1 MSQIQTINEEITN
14 EDYDIQTQTSFEH
27 DPFHQREIPFSQQ
40 TPQSL
45 KRHHIRHGPSYPST
59 IRIISGH
66 LISVLVFL
74 VRQLFRS
81 NNLPFLITFIWHSFL
96 LKRLLFSSRKYL
108 KRYTIRNNEMGASH
122 AIAVEV
128 VKRLGGIYS
137 SLALLALLAL
147 TRFSKDMGAQKVS
160 LLVLATA
167 NGAQTWLDFKSWKNG
182 RWNWSF
188 LTESGGDPFCK
199 GFFRTRQIV
208 GGLTFVHSSDK
219 Q

>member
-14 EDYDIQTQTSFEH
+14 EDDIQTQISLEH
-27 DPFHQREIPFSQQ
+27 DPFYQQENPFSQQ
-40 TPQSL
+40 TPQSI
-45 KRHHIRHGPSYPST
+45 KRHRVRNRPFYPST
-59 IRIISGH
+59 IRIIFGH
-66 LISVLVFL
+66 LISVFVFL
-74 VRQLFRS
+74 IRQLFRS
-81 NNLPFLITFIWHSFL
+81 NNLPFLLTFIWHSFS

-122 AIAVEV
+122 AIANDV
-128 VKRLGGIYS
+128 VKRLGGMNS

-188 LTESGGDPFCK
+188 LTESGGGNVIIAIVNMVAYGVSVVK
-199 GFFRTRQIV
+199 TRSI
-208 GGLTFVHSSDK
+208 L
-219 Q
+219 